1 MKKNVI
7 KFSGI
12 AVLFLGVVLVI
23 VSLYT
28 NLFLLIYGIPLFI
41 IGLVIILNDKE
52 DRIEQIVYKKE
63 VKKKK

>member
-12 AVLFLGVVLVI
+12 AVLFLGAVLVI
-23 VSLYT
+23 VALYT
-28 NLFLLIYGIPLFI
+28 TLFLLIYGIPLFI
-41 IGLVIILNDKE
+41 IGLVILLNEKE
-52 DRIEQIVYKKE
+52 DRIEQIVYKRE

>member
-23 VSLYT
+23 FALYT
-28 NLFLLIYGIPLFI
+28 TLFLLIYGVPLFI
-41 IGLVIILNDKE
+41 IGLVILLNEKE
-52 DRIEQIVYKKE
+52 DRIEQIVYKRE

>member
-23 VSLYT
+23 VALYT
-28 NLFLLIYGIPLFI
+28 TLFLLIYGVPLFI
-41 IGLVIILNDKE
+41 IGLVILLNEKE
-52 DRIEQIVYKKE
+52 DRIEQIVYKRE

>member
-28 NLFLLIYGIPLFI
+28 SLFLLIYGIPLFI